1 MPPVVRCLR
10 FFVLLCALCTSAVH
24 AANIVTLAK
33 GGFTLT
39 YDCDNRAATRYD
51 YVLTSDTGSAARP
64 SSFYLDSD
72 LPTGCNGQFTTSSY
86 ASVVSGWDRG
96 HLVTSNHMD
105 YSTTYIKRANY
116 MSNILPQV
124 STFNQGIWVKAE
136 NVAECYRDLATVH
149 VYGGVVFNDT
159 SNDFFTSSHGVK
171 TPDWWWKTI
180 ITTDTS
186 TGATKAISWYIP
198 NSGSLGTLDSYIV
211 SISELESLVGAD
223 EIGISATPAVK
234 AMKPSTTWALPSG
247 CDLS

>member
-1 MPPVVRCLR
+1 MSPLIRYCR
-10 FFVLLCALCTSAVH
+10 FLILLFALYTSAAQ
-24 AANIVTLAK
+24 AADIVTLAK

-39 YDCDNRAATRYD
+39 YDCDNRVATRYE

-64 SSFYLDSD
+64 SSYYLDPD
-72 LPTGCNGQFTTSSY
+72 LPIGCNGQFTTSSY
-86 ASVVSGWDRG
+86 ASVVTGWDRG

-105 YSTTYIKRANY
+105 YSATYIKRANY
-116 MSNILPQV
+116 MSNVLPQV
-124 STFNQGIWVKAE
+124 ATFNQGIWVKSE
-136 NVAECYRDLATVH
+136 NIAECYRDLATVH

-159 SNDFFTSSHGVK
+159 SNDYFTSSHGVR

-180 ITTDTS
+180 VTTDTN

-211 SISELESLVGAD
+211 SILELETLVGAD
-223 EIGISATPAVK
+223 DIDISATPAVK